1 MQILEIIL
9 YSYNGKKRVLSL
21 NPGTLNIITG
31 SSATGKSA
39 LIDIVDYCLGR
50 KECMIPEGIIREK
63 VSWFGLLLQLTG
75 GRIFIARENPGKS
88 FTTTNQAFLDQGAVV
103 NIPDVAP
110 KEANT
115 TIEAVEDLLT
125 SKIGIGPNL
134 NIPPIG
140 QTRLPLAATIRHA
153 LYYCFQQQS
162 EVASKS
168 ILFHRQSES
177 FIPQSIK
184 DTMPY
189 FLGAIQEDRLALEQ
203 KLAYYRRELK
213 QVEQAL
219 KEAELIKGEGFDKA
233 FSLISEACEVGILP
247 MMDIPTSLE
256 ERISILKKANK
267 WSPKEIS
274 DGNSENLLL
283 LSKLQD
289 EIFHIEKD
297 YINKADALKAAK
309 TFAQEIQGFGSEI
322 QQQELRLESIGLFD
336 ADSHNAE
343 VCPICSQNL
352 TIPIPKASSIKNS
365 LEQVKSNLEKFTKGR
380 PKLRDY
386 IQSLEKE
393 KAEIGET
400 LRQKRAVIESMVEE
414 NKLALDIRNQNIR
427 YGRVLGRISLWLES
441 IKITDSDSKLK
452 DKQQKLKET
461 VTGLEKQLDPEEKE
475 ERIVSILNRI
485 GIQMTE
491 WSNRL
496 QLEHSGNPV
505 RFDLSKLTI
514 VIDKKD
520 RPIPLEKMGSGENW
534 VGYHLITYLALHK
547 HFCEDNRPVPRF
559 IFLDQPTQVYYPPD
573 RDTEWKGSIDKLED
587 DDRVAVS
594 RMFNL
599 IFEVVKSLS
608 PNLQIIVTDHADLT
622 EEWFQS
628 AVVERWRD
636 GKALI
641 PGDW

>member
-63 VSWFGLLLQLTG
+63 VSWFGLLLQVTG

-343 VCPICSQNL
+343 VCQY
-352 TIPIPKASSIKNS
+352 
-365 LEQVKSNLEKFTKGR
+365 VH
-380 PKLRDY
+380 
-386 IQSLEKE
+386 
-393 KAEIGET
+393 
-400 LRQKRAVIESMVEE
+400 
-414 NKLALDIRNQNIR
+414 
-427 YGRVLGRISLWLES
+427 RI
-441 IKITDSDSKLK
+441 
-452 DKQQKLKET
+452 
-461 VTGLEKQLDPEEKE
+461 
-475 ERIVSILNRI
+475 
-485 GIQMTE
+485 
-491 WSNRL
+491 
-496 QLEHSGNPV
+496 
-505 RFDLSKLTI
+505 
-514 VIDKKD
+514 
-520 RPIPLEKMGSGENW
+520 
-534 VGYHLITYLALHK
+534 
-547 HFCEDNRPVPRF
+547 
-559 IFLDQPTQVYYPPD
+559 
-573 RDTEWKGSIDKLED
+573 
-587 DDRVAVS
+587 
-594 RMFNL
+594 
-599 IFEVVKSLS
+599 
-608 PNLQIIVTDHADLT
+608 
-622 EEWFQS
+622 
-628 AVVERWRD
+628 
-636 GKALI
+636 
-641 PGDW
+641 

>member
-1 MQILEIIL
+1 MQIAIMPKSVNMFTEFD
-9 YSYNGKKRVLSL
+9 YS
-21 NPGTLNIITG
+21 
-31 SSATGKSA
+31 
-39 LIDIVDYCLGR
+39 
-50 KECMIPEGIIREK
+50 
-63 VSWFGLLLQLTG
+63 
-75 GRIFIARENPGKS
+75 
-88 FTTTNQAFLDQGAVV
+88 
-103 NIPDVAP
+103 
-110 KEANT
+110 
-115 TIEAVEDLLT
+115 
-125 SKIGIGPNL
+125 
-134 NIPPIG
+134 
-140 QTRLPLAATIRHA
+140 
-153 LYYCFQQQS
+153 
-162 EVASKS
+162 
-168 ILFHRQSES
+168 
-177 FIPQSIK
+177 
-184 DTMPY
+184 
-189 FLGAIQEDRLALEQ
+189 
-203 KLAYYRRELK
+203 
-213 QVEQAL
+213 
-219 KEAELIKGEGFDKA
+219 
-233 FSLISEACEVGILP
+233 
-247 MMDIPTSLE
+247 
-256 ERISILKKANK
+256 
-267 WSPKEIS
+267 
-274 DGNSENLLL
+274 
-283 LSKLQD
+283 
-289 EIFHIEKD
+289 
-297 YINKADALKAAK
+297 
-309 TFAQEIQGFGSEI
+309 
-322 QQQELRLESIGLFD
+322 
-336 ADSHNAE
+336 
-343 VCPICSQNL
+343 
-352 TIPIPKASSIKNS
+352 IPKASSIKNS

>member
-1 MQILEIIL
+1 M
-9 YSYNGKKRVLSL
+9 
-21 NPGTLNIITG
+21 
-31 SSATGKSA
+31 
-39 LIDIVDYCLGR
+39 
-50 KECMIPEGIIREK
+50 
-63 VSWFGLLLQLTG
+63 LQVTG

-520 RPIPLEKMGSGENW
+520 RPIPLEKNGQWRKLGWISSYNIFG
-534 VGYHLITYLALHK
+534 IT
-547 HFCEDNRPVPRF
+547 
-559 IFLDQPTQVYYPPD
+559 
-573 RDTEWKGSIDKLED
+573 
-587 DDRVAVS
+587 
-594 RMFNL
+594 
-599 IFEVVKSLS
+599 
-608 PNLQIIVTDHADLT
+608 
-622 EEWFQS
+622 
-628 AVVERWRD
+628 
-636 GKALI
+636 
-641 PGDW
+641 